1 MMGKLKIRHLSDITI
16 IFNKLYATNDLKPRL
31 KYQVI
36 KIMEV
41 LRKEELIFIDIK
53 QKTVDKYVKRDK
65 DNKPITEKVKKYGM
79 TIDTYVFGNNTQAYN
94 DEIMPYLEK
103 DLILPE
109 NCREIE
115 LLEICMTNLKPSEI
129 DTLKSLGLIK
139 DEGEKENV
147 RKQIII
153 PGQQQREFKN

>member
-1 MMGKLKIRHLSDITI
+1 MGKLKIRHLSDITV
-16 IFNKLYATNDLKPRL
+16 IFNKLYSTNDLKPKL

-41 LRKEELIFIDIK
+41 LRKEEEIFVKIK
-53 QKTVDKYVKRDK
+53 EKTVDKYVQKDK
-65 DNKPITEKVKKYGM
+65 SNKPLTKKVRKYG
-79 TIDTYVFGNNTQAYN
+79 IDINTYVFGENQQAYN

-103 DLILPE
+103 DLILPS

-129 DTLKSLGLIK
+129 ETLKSLGLIK

-147 RKQIII
+147 RKIII
-153 PGQQQREFKN
+153 PGQQQGLKN